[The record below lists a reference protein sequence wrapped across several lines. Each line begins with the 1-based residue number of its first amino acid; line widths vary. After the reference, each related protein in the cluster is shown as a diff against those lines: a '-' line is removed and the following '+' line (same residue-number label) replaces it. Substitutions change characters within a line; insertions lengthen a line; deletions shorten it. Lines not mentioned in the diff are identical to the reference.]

1 MKVKTQIRLA
11 KELKKFGYVLGLALA
26 LSIIT
31 YAIAKYYEKE
41 EYTKYIEEKR
51 KWEQEENKRIAE
63 FEKQK
68 TKFEKQKADALS
80 QLQEYVL
87 NDKKLLTYYIDYK
100 RKSNLRSE
108 TIALISFV
116 RNGLNQGCFDK
127 KSTKMLILLFDNYE
141 NFNLDFKYPPREQY
155 KSFSIYQE
163 YLPDAYPLIRKIPP
177 FEFSCS
183 IFCVLVL
190 LYIELRVLYSL
201 ILLLIK
207 GIRWINKTSK
217 LSEE

>member
-87 NDKKLLTYYIDYK
+87 NDKK
-100 RKSNLRSE
+100 
-108 TIALISFV
+108 
-116 RNGLNQGCFDK
+116 
-127 KSTKMLILLFDNYE
+127 
-141 NFNLDFKYPPREQY
+141 
-155 KSFSIYQE
+155 
-163 YLPDAYPLIRKIPP
+163 
-177 FEFSCS
+177 
-183 IFCVLVL
+183 
-190 LYIELRVLYSL
+190 
-201 ILLLIK
+201 
-207 GIRWINKTSK
+207 
-217 LSEE
+217 